1 MNRQFIHPCINFKR
15 HADDGL
21 IHPICQSTIKKGD
34 TVCYEI
40 PAKSTAESFK
50 LDIFRYTM
58 QCVYS
63 GEHLFPCAF
72 NQEAPADHIKVFF
85 DYVFRTTYRRSVS
98 EKLALS
104 LYDNNRKNA
113 PFLYKTLGIF
123 GGSDDANC
131 LRVCYENGE
140 SFLSA
145 RRDIAIGE
153 ILTVLPDTIIVP
165 TQKEETDFSN
175 TLRMMTNIQL
185 ENAPMFTEALSYR
198 EKAAF
203 IRPDGRVVI
212 VNSKFD
218 PDLDKRVAKYTMDK
232 ELGITD
238 FHIDM
243 ERFGKKY
250 NEKET
255 KKDLLDLDELYNK
268 LNDKFEAE
276 NYM

>member
-1 MNRQFIHPCINFKR
+1 MNRQFLHPCIKFKR
-15 HADDGL
+15 RDGL
-21 IHPICQSTIKKGD
+21 IHPICQSTIKEGD
-34 TVCYEI
+34 TLCYEI
-40 PAKSTAESFK
+40 PAKSTATNFK

-63 GEHLFPCAF
+63 GESLFPCAF
-72 NQEAPADHIKVFF
+72 NQEAPADNIKIFF

-98 EKLALS
+98 EKLALA
-104 LYDNNRKNA
+104 LYDQNRNNA

-145 RRDIAIGE
+145 RRNIAIDE
-153 ILTVLPDTIIVP
+153 VLTVLPDTITVP
-165 TQKEETDFSN
+165 TQEEETDFSN
-175 TLRMMTNIQL
+175 TLRMMTNVEL
-185 ENAPMFTEALSYR
+185 ENAPIFTEALSYR

-203 IRPDGRVVI
+203 VRPDGCVVI

-232 ELGITD
+232 ELGITG
-238 FHIDM
+238 FHVDM
-243 ERFGKKY
+243 KHFVKKY
-250 NEKET
+250 SEKET

-276 NYM
+276 NFM